1 MVCHSTDRLSVI
13 PRPTTKTNK
22 IFKSYETDHNH
33 VQMLRRGQDQEWGRV
48 KPIRFIL
55 MENFRVLLVFLTVL

>member
-1 MVCHSTDRLSVI
+1 M
-13 PRPTTKTNK
+13 KTNK

-33 VQMLRRGQDQEWGRV
+33 VQMLRKGQDQEWGRV